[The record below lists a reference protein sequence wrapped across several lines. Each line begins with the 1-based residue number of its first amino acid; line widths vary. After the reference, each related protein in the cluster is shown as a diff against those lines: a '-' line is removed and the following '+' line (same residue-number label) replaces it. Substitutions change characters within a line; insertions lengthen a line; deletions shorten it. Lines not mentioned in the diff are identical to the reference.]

1 MKTARKFTITNLIL
15 LFINI
20 NSLLIYYVVFQQN
33 YTLMP
38 MFMLN
43 TIIWLKGSMTL
54 LIRLNLD
61 RS

>member
-1 MKTARKFTITNLIL
+1 MKIARKFTIANLIL
-15 LFINI
+15 LFIIVN
-20 NSLLIYYVVFQQN
+20 LLFIYYVVFQQN

-38 MFMLN
+38 TFTLN
-43 TIIWLKGSMTL
+43 IIIWLKGLMTL